1 MFQRLDALE
10 AEEEGRTAAG
20 EYDEPESDSEER
32 KQLHRTAVRFVN
44 IAETLLHVFMQ
55 VLYEWVL

>member
-44 IAETLLHVFMQ
+44 RADNIT
-55 VLYEWVL
+55 YI